1 MKRHEEGNA
10 AHRNTMQCRKNDKLE
25 EKVQVIAMSP
35 AGVCSQGSLKP
46 NLEREGRSRLAE
58 IRQDWVNELKGLVD
72 LLTDLGTSKDDL
84 ARHEDQEDN
93 SRLHH
98 TVDETREQLRLV
110 GRESVMAR
118 CKTLETNGEAN
129 VAGADNVLNLEVGE
143 LCAKPKL
150 LDNPRVFAG
159 SKAAVI
165 FRLGT
170 GYNHFSTRKDQG
182 RRLRLANTH
191 DHSSET
197 LGVVFGVTGVKSD
210 GLEIKASGQVDSSH
224 DVLESRHDARRHLT
238 VLCIGSS
245 RRRRNTVRIFGDL
258 LSVLLSGRCSQ
269 VEVRALGV
277 GERSR
282 SNERLSLCGGGRVRS
297 QGVWIHDEFMIGIG
311 AIDS

>member
-1 MKRHEEGNA
+1 MKRHKGNA

-84 ARHEDQEDN
+84 ARYEDQEDN

-129 VAGADNVLNLEVGE
+129 VAGADNVLNLEV
-143 LCAKPKL
+143 LC
-150 LDNPRVFAG
+150 
-159 SKAAVI
+159 
-165 FRLGT
+165 
-170 GYNHFSTRKDQG
+170 Q
-182 RRLRLANTH
+182 
-191 DHSSET
+191 
-197 LGVVFGVTGVKSD
+197 
-210 GLEIKASGQVDSSH
+210 
-224 DVLESRHDARRHLT
+224 
-238 VLCIGSS
+238 C
-245 RRRRNTVRIFGDL
+245 
-258 LSVLLSGRCSQ
+258 
-269 VEVRALGV
+269 
-277 GERSR
+277 
-282 SNERLSLCGGGRVRS
+282 
-297 QGVWIHDEFMIGIG
+297 
-311 AIDS
+311 

>member
-129 VAGADNVLNLEVGE
+129 VAGADNVLNLEV
-143 LCAKPKL
+143 LC
-150 LDNPRVFAG
+150 
-159 SKAAVI
+159 
-165 FRLGT
+165 
-170 GYNHFSTRKDQG
+170 Q
-182 RRLRLANTH
+182 
-191 DHSSET
+191 
-197 LGVVFGVTGVKSD
+197 
-210 GLEIKASGQVDSSH
+210 
-224 DVLESRHDARRHLT
+224 
-238 VLCIGSS
+238 C
-245 RRRRNTVRIFGDL
+245 
-258 LSVLLSGRCSQ
+258 
-269 VEVRALGV
+269 
-277 GERSR
+277 
-282 SNERLSLCGGGRVRS
+282 
-297 QGVWIHDEFMIGIG
+297 
-311 AIDS
+311 

>member
-1 MKRHEEGNA
+1 
-10 AHRNTMQCRKNDKLE
+10 MQCRKNDKLE
-25 EKVQVIAMSP
+25 EEVQAIAMSP

-46 NLEREGRSRLAE
+46 DLEKEGCSRLAE
-58 IRQDWVNELKGLVD
+58 VRQDWVDELEGLVD
-72 LLTDLGTSKDDL
+72 LLTDLGTSEDDL
-84 ARHEDQEDN
+84 ARYENQEDN

-110 GRESVMAR
+110 RRESVMAG
-118 CKTLETNGEAN
+118 CKTLETNGEAD

-143 LCAKPKL
+143 LGAEPEL
-150 LDNPRVFAG
+150 LDNPRIFTG
-159 SKAAVI
+159 SKAAVV

-170 GYNHFSTRKDQG
+170 GHNHFSTRKDQG
-182 RRLRLANTH
+182 RRLGLANTH
-191 DHSSET
+191 DDGSET
-197 LGVVFGVTGVKSD
+197 LGVVLSVTSVKSD
-210 GLEIKASGQVDSSH
+210 GLEVKASGQVDGSH
-224 DVLESRHDARRHLT
+224 NVLESRHDARRHLT
-238 VLCIGSS
+238 ILCIGSS
-245 RRRRNTVRIFGDL
+245 RWSSNTVRIVGNL
-258 LSVLLSGRCSQ
+258 LSVLLSCRCSQ